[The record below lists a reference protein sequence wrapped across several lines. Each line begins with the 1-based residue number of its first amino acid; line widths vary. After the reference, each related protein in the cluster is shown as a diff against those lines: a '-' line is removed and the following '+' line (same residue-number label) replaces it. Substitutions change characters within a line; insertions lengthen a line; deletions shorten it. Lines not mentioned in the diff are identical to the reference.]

1 MKMKKIYFISAVL
14 MLTGCKKVNLDG
26 LAFPSEEL
34 HHYEYDGYSDPEIV
48 IPDAYKIDAAN
59 HHLIELNSYSS
70 ETGETYKIYGEYI
83 GDTSTI
89 STDSVIM
96 YFHGQSRHNDFYWTR
111 ESLLANIGQKH
122 QYGIF
127 MIDYRSYGMSEGTST
142 ETGLYEDADAA
153 IDWLISNGAN
163 PTHTFYYG
171 YSLGAIPAIDRI
183 VYRTDFTPSK
193 LIIESPLASVQYLT
207 QSSTVINVDSKF
219 VSTLEFDNAEKM
231 KQIDIPLMWL
241 HGVEDT
247 YVNISNGELIYGNH
261 TGVYKEAHRVDG
273 SDHSE
278 VPEIL
283 GLENYLNLLETF
295 IEKP

>member
-1 MKMKKIYFISAVL
+1 
-14 MLTGCKKVNLDG
+14 
-26 LAFPSEEL
+26 
-34 HHYEYDGYSDPEIV
+34 
-48 IPDAYKIDAAN
+48 
-59 HHLIELNSYSS
+59 
-70 ETGETYKIYGEYI
+70 
-83 GDTSTI
+83 
-89 STDSVIM
+89 
-96 YFHGQSRHNDFYWTR
+96 
-111 ESLLANIGQKH
+111 
-122 QYGIF
+122 